1 MKTLRFIFMIM
12 LCLFLVACANKKDD
26 LEISSEER
34 LQQVLTENNYLIV
47 DVRTAE
53 EYQES
58 HIKHA
63 VNIPYDQ
70 IDDQVKLD
78 KEKTILVY
86 CRSGRRSAIAEQA
99 LTSYGFEVLDLG
111 AFETI
116 PLEKE

>member
-47 DVRTAE
+47 DVRTSE
-53 EYQES
+53 DYQ
-58 HIKHA
+58 
-63 VNIPYDQ
+63 
-70 IDDQVKLD
+70 
-78 KEKTILVY
+78 EKTILVY